1 MKDVPLYGFAI
12 KPGKHLSVQMVVL
25 LICLFLWWIKFLT
38 DKSPHHEPRWN
49 FPILRNK
56 QIQNVYKNQKI
67 RNIYKF
73 FIFSSDILQKGDLNQ
88 MKRTWAMYFLQ
99 SLPRHL
105 LGFHDL
111 LLFLNLFN
119 KIQFFILFSYA
130 CCSVDAHYL
139 KIIFVEFL
147 ETCFCG
153 FTKLSRLCW
162 IFLYFLTL
170 PFISLGVTE
179 HKYQT
184 HCITLKP

>member
-1 MKDVPLYGFAI
+1 
-12 KPGKHLSVQMVVL
+12 
-25 LICLFLWWIKFLT
+25 
-38 DKSPHHEPRWN
+38 
-49 FPILRNK
+49 
-56 QIQNVYKNQKI
+56 
-67 RNIYKF
+67 
-73 FIFSSDILQKGDLNQ
+73 
-88 MKRTWAMYFLQ
+88 MYFLQ

-153 FTKLSRLCW
+153 FTKLSRRLLN
-162 IFLYFLTL
+162 FLVLFDTSLYFSRCDRAQISDSLYHIKTIDSSCCAGSICSSSSGTNIATL
-170 PFISLGVTE
+170 SVSNFIRS
-179 HKYQT
+179 KF
-184 HCITLKP
+184 I